1 MKRIFFTV
9 TNDLNYDQ
17 RMIRICTSLA
27 KNNWDVTL
35 IGRSKKTSQPI
46 DNQIFKQKRLKLFF
60 EKGPLFYLEFN
71 LRLFFFLLKKADI
84 ICSVDLDTIVG
95 GYFASKMTNK
105 TLIFD
110 AHEYF
115 EEVPEV
121 VNRPFIQGI
130 WRFIGQVFIPKVR
143 AAYTV
148 CESLKNIFSKK
159 YNIDFLVIRNVPF
172 FKKSEKKITK
182 ETKKILLYQGALND
196 GRGLEEII
204 AALPHLDGFE
214 LWLAGE
220 GDLST
225 QLREQSRRNG
235 VETRV
240 KFMGMIAPN
249 ELPNIT
255 AQADIGLNLLKNK
268 GLNYY
273 YSLANKTFDYIQAGI
288 PAIHMD
294 FPEYKIIND
303 QYNIGALISDLDE
316 KSIISAISEIKK
328 SEKYEELSQNC
339 RLAANELNWENE
351 EQKLISFYNQ
361 FK

>member
-1 MKRIFFTV
+1 
-9 TNDLNYDQ
+9 
-17 RMIRICTSLA
+17 
-27 KNNWDVTL
+27 
-35 IGRSKKTSQPI
+35 
-46 DNQIFKQKRLKLFF
+46 
-60 EKGPLFYLEFN
+60 
-71 LRLFFFLLKKADI
+71 
-84 ICSVDLDTIVG
+84 
-95 GYFASKMTNK
+95 
-105 TLIFD
+105 
-110 AHEYF
+110 
-115 EEVPEV
+115 
-121 VNRPFIQGI
+121 
-130 WRFIGQVFIPKVR
+130 
-143 AAYTV
+143 
-148 CESLKNIFSKK
+148 
-159 YNIDFLVIRNVPF
+159 
-172 FKKSEKKITK
+172 
-182 ETKKILLYQGALND
+182 
-196 GRGLEEII
+196 
-204 AALPHLDGFE
+204 
-214 LWLAGE
+214 
-220 GDLST
+220 
-225 QLREQSRRNG
+225 
-235 VETRV
+235 
-240 KFMGMIAPN
+240 MGMIAPN